1 MHDLVLIMF
10 PLSKFDQE
18 VLDLTEALA
27 ALTREEKADECIA
40 HAIKLRSAWAQG
52 NFKRFFQLYSTAPK
66 MSGYLMD
73 WFIDRE
79 RRRALG
85 VIIKAYVIPGFFH
98 DLIKGESFRRKVGS
112 TGAYGGFHNGYIAI
126 AFAFKIDSIQC
137 RSNILDAI
145 KYFKLTQIK
154 VGPTWSH
161 TILAFLF
168 SCFFFF
174 LKVFLVLLV
183 EVS

>member
-1 MHDLVLIMF
+1 MTNSH
-10 PLSKFDQE
+10 QE

-52 NFKRFFQLYSTAPK
+52 NFKRFFELYTTAPK

-85 VIIKAYVIPGFFH
+85 VIIKAYVIQGFF
-98 DLIKGESFRRKVGS
+98 DDYLKGANHQNRGI
-112 TGAYGGFHNGYIAI
+112 GI
-126 AFAFKIDSIQC
+126 
-137 RSNILDAI
+137 IL
-145 KYFKLTQIK
+145 
-154 VGPTWSH
+154 
-161 TILAFLF
+161 
-168 SCFFFF
+168 FFFNQGLADF
-174 LKVFLVLLV
+174 RPAVYSILIFIYVICW
-183 EVS
+183 

>member
-1 MHDLVLIMF
+1 M
-10 PLSKFDQE
+10 
-18 VLDLTEALA
+18 DLTEALA

-52 NFKRFFQLYSTAPK
+52 NFKRFFQLYTTAPK

-98 DLIKGESFRRKVGS
+98 DLIKGDSLSRNVGS
-112 TGAYGGFHNGYIAI
+112 TGAYGGFHNRYSAI
-126 AFAFKIDSIQC
+126 GFKIDSIQYQSC
-137 RSNILDAI
+137 ILGAI
-145 KYFKLTQIK
+145 KNFKFPQSKLDQFGHI
-154 VGPTWSH
+154 S
-161 TILAFLF
+161 FLLF
-168 SCFFFF
+168 IF
-174 LKVFLVLLV
+174 LNVLLV
-183 EVS
+183 EVSLMSQPIL

>member
-1 MHDLVLIMF
+1 M
-10 PLSKFDQE
+10 
-18 VLDLTEALA
+18 LDLTEALA

-52 NFKRFFQLYSTAPK
+52 NFKRFFQLYTTAPK

-98 DLIKGESFRRKVGS
+98 QKMVS
-112 TGAYGGFHNGYIAI
+112 TGACGGFHNQY
-126 AFAFKIDSIQC
+126 F
-137 RSNILDAI
+137 AI
-145 KYFKLTQIK
+145 KFNSHPILT
-154 VGPTWSH
+154 S
-161 TILAFLF
+161 
-168 SCFFFF
+168 
-174 LKVFLVLLV
+174 
-183 EVS
+183 

>member
-1 MHDLVLIMF
+1 MGDFTEFNQCQSQLKMLYHDIGGDNRLEFTAYRILYYIYT
-10 PLSKFDQE
+10 QE

-85 VIIKAYVIPGFFH
+85 VIIKAYQP
-98 DLIKGESFRRKVGS
+98 
-112 TGAYGGFHNGYIAI
+112 N
-126 AFAFKIDSIQC
+126 C
-137 RSNILDAI
+137 
-145 KYFKLTQIK
+145 
-154 VGPTWSH
+154 PTV
-161 TILAFLF
+161 
-168 SCFFFF
+168 F
-174 LKVFLVLLV
+174 LKNTLGFSGPHATKEKLDCKTSKNALPLTAKTT
-183 EVS
+183 EK

>member
-1 MHDLVLIMF
+1 MTNSH
-10 PLSKFDQE
+10 QE

-52 NFKRFFQLYSTAPK
+52 NFKRFFELYTTAPK

-85 VIIKAYVIPGFFH
+85 VIIKAYVIQGFF
-98 DLIKGESFRRKVGS
+98 DDYLKGANHQNRGKGIIFFSS
-112 TGAYGGFHNGYIAI
+112 
-126 AFAFKIDSIQC
+126 
-137 RSNILDAI
+137 
-145 KYFKLTQIK
+145 IK
-154 VGPTWSH
+154 V
-161 TILAFLF
+161 
-168 SCFFFF
+168 
-174 LKVFLVLLV
+174 
-183 EVS
+183 